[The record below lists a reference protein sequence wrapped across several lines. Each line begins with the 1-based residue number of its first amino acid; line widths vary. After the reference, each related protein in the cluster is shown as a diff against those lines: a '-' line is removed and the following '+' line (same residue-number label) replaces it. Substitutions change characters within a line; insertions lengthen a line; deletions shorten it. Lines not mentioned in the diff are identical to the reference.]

1 MLGDITQAK
10 NVYIVK
16 ELGTEGGFSMKNIDM
31 STLSLEV
38 AAYIRSLEKTGELQ
52 VTDGSDGEIVVT
64 LDAGLKQVKY
74 SFTEE

>member
-1 MLGDITQAK
+1 MR
-10 NVYIVK
+10 
-16 ELGTEGGFSMKNIDM
+16 S
-31 STLSLEV
+31 V
-38 AAYIRSLEKTGELQ
+38 ATDDPVAYVRSLEKNGELQ

>member
-1 MLGDITQAK
+1 MKT
-10 NVYIVK
+10 Y
-16 ELGTEGGFSMKNIDM
+16 ELIIERRQPPCGGKPATDDP
-31 STLSLEV
+31 V
-38 AAYIRSLEKTGELQ
+38 AYVRSLEKNGELQ

>member
-1 MLGDITQAK
+1 MKTYELIIERQQPPCGGKPAK
-10 NVYIVK
+10 VRSV
-16 ELGTEGGFSMKNIDM
+16 TTDDP
-31 STLSLEV
+31 V
-38 AAYIRSLEKTGELQ
+38 AYVRSLEKSGELQ

>member
-1 MLGDITQAK
+1 MAGKPAK
-10 NVYIVK
+10 VV
-16 ELGTEGGFSMKNIDM
+16 
-31 STLSLEV
+31 EV
-38 AAYIRSLEKTGELQ
+38 RSVTTDDPVAYVRSLEKTGELQ

>member
-1 MLGDITQAK
+1 M
-10 NVYIVK
+10 V
-16 ELGTEGGFSMKNIDM
+16 
-31 STLSLEV
+31 EV
-38 AAYIRSLEKTGELQ
+38 RSVTTDDPVAYVRSLEKTGELQ

>member
-1 MLGDITQAK
+1 MKTYELIIERQQPPCAK
-10 NVYIVK
+10 VV
-16 ELGTEGGFSMKNIDM
+16 
-31 STLSLEV
+31 EV
-38 AAYIRSLEKTGELQ
+38 RSVTTDDPVAYVRSLEKSGELQ

>member
-1 MLGDITQAK
+1 MKTYELIIERQQPSCGGKPAK
-10 NVYIVK
+10 VV
-16 ELGTEGGFSMKNIDM
+16 
-31 STLSLEV
+31 EV
-38 AAYIRSLEKTGELQ
+38 RSVTTDDPVAYVRSLEKSGELQ